1 MCSVLNVHRSGFYAW
16 LNEPESIRA
25 IENKQLTKEI
35 KEAFIE
41 SGGVYGSSRITAQL
55 RRNGTRVGENRVAR
69 LMQQAKLKANLGY
82 KRRYFKSSMPSVISD
97 NHVQQQFVVAE
108 PDTTWV
114 TDITYIK
121 TYEGWLYLAVVVDL
135 FSRKVI
141 GWSMQPTMKREIVI
155 KALLMALWRR
165 QPNANVIVHSDQ
177 GSQYT
182 SEDYQAFLKTNNLTS
197 SMSRRGHCLD
207 NAVAESFFHSLKTE
221 RVKRKIYATRDE
233 ARADLFDY
241 IEVFYNRVRL
251 HSHLGHQSPE
261 ELEIRY
267 KSVS

>member
-16 LNEPESIRA
+16 LNEPESPRA
-25 IENKQLTKEI
+25 LENKQLTKEI
-35 KEAFIE
+35 KEVFIE
-41 SGGVYGSSRITAQL
+41 SGGVYGSPRITAQL
-55 RRNGTRVGENRVAR
+55 KRNGTHVGENRVAR
-69 LMQQAKLKANLGY
+69 LMRLAKFKANLGY
-82 KRRYFKSSMPSVISD
+82 KRRYFKSSAPSVIAE

-108 PDTTWV
+108 PNNTWV

-155 KALLMALWRR
+155 KAILMAVWRR
-165 QPNANVIVHSDQ
+165 QPKSNVIVHSDQ

-182 SEDYQAFLKTNNLTS
+182 SDDYQAFLKSNNLTS

-261 ELEIRY
+261 EFEIRY
-267 KSVS
+267 KSAS

>member
-16 LNEPESIRA
+16 LNEPESPRA

-35 KEAFIE
+35 KEAFVE
-41 SGGVYGSSRITAQL
+41 SGGVYGSPRITAQL
-55 RRNGTRVGENRVAR
+55 KRNGTHVGENRVAR
-69 LMQQAKLKANLGY
+69 LMRLAKLKANLGY
-82 KRRYFKSSMPSVISD
+82 KRRYFKPSAPSVISE

-108 PDTTWV
+108 PDNTWV

-155 KALLMALWRR
+155 KAILMAVWRR
-165 QPNANVIVHSDQ
+165 QPKSNVIVHSDQ

-182 SEDYQAFLKTNNLTS
+182 SDDYQAFLKANNLTS

-261 ELEIRY
+261 EFEVRY